1 MRSDKTG
8 GLTST
13 KVRTTSVR
21 TTKVRTTNVKMTN
34 VRSTRIIT
42 GKTNKLISSEQK
54 MQNCNYR
61 YPDKRHNIRTINEG
75 INNFKTINFG
85 SSKRCLSCIRVGQF
99 SNQFIKGGRASVTR
113 FSARHNRYSR
123 NLNPKRAYLFR
134 RNPGDYRCTVDH

>member
-1 MRSDKTG
+1 MLNFQQIHKDFSNSVRIVRIGQSLVAHHLLYHTYKINKNLVVRSDKTG

-21 TTKVRTTNVKMTN
+21 TTKVRTTNAKMTN

-61 YPDKRHNIRTINEG
+61 YPDKRQNMKHQND
-75 INNFKTINFG
+75 K
-85 SSKRCLSCIRVGQF
+85 
-99 SNQFIKGGRASVTR
+99 
-113 FSARHNRYSR
+113 
-123 NLNPKRAYLFR
+123 R
-134 RNPGDYRCTVDH
+134 RN